1 MHLSSGVTCCLALLL
16 ASAES
21 ARKDTA
27 SYLRK
32 TSGHLHL
39 KCSVLCEL
47 VHTSG
52 MQIDHSWEGP
62 LSMLGADDAQRNPCL

>member
-1 MHLSSGVTCCLALLL
+1 MLL

-21 ARKDTA
+21 AREDIA
-27 SYLRK
+27 SYLWK
-32 TSGHLHL
+32 TAGHLHSN
-39 KCSVLCEL
+39 CSVLCEL

-62 LSMLGADDAQRNPCL
+62 LSMLGADDAQWNPCL